1 MKVMKYVALIISL
14 LLCLSYTSC
23 VRDVILDAGEAPQ
36 VVVECVISNDS
47 IQKLYLNFTKGASK
61 KEAKPLTEADAVLTD
76 ITYPDSLIT
85 IGRFIRQEDNSW
97 ILEYNAVPGH
107 HYRLEIEVPG
117 YDMIWA
123 EDSMPVMIPIL
134 CNTIP
139 LYTYYNDSEW
149 GRDRWKDLYD
159 DHLNG
164 YAYYFMGTYYRFLEG
179 FSNSMWIYGIDTD
192 WRTDTGPIASEIYT
206 DVSTADNFNV
216 KNKIFIPEAEKLT
229 NSQSGANIKIVGVNV
244 KNYPDLAGSYMHDR
258 FLRIDGGRAKETFL
272 ITCNFKQWYYWY
284 DDDSL
289 KPYYGARPMIF
300 MSVSDAY
307 DAYLKTALIMEEMQ
321 NSSDMSTIYLRDNL
335 PSNIHGGI
343 GVFGCKY
350 QQTFDC
356 YVGLTPIL
364 IEDYPKY
371 NIGEDHKFN
380 FDAE

>member
-61 KEAKPLTEADAVLTD
+61 KEAEPLTKADAVLTD
-76 ITYPDSLIT
+76 ITDPDSLIT

-97 ILEYNAVPGH
+97 TLDYNAVPGH

-117 YDMIWA
+117 YDLIWA
-123 EDSMPVMIPIL
+123 EDSMPGMTQITCNSIPM
-134 CNTIP
+134 
-139 LYTYYNDSEW
+139 YSYDSEEW
-149 GRDRWKDLYD
+149 GRDRFKEYYD
-159 DHLNG
+159 DLNG
-164 YAYYFMGTYYRFLEG
+164 YAYYFTGTYYRFLEG
-179 FSNSMWIYGIDTD
+179 FSNSMWIYGIDLD
-192 WRTDTGPIASEIYT
+192 WQTDTGPIASEIYT
-206 DVSTADNFNV
+206 DISTVDNFNV
-216 KNKIFIPEAEKLT
+216 KNKIFIPEAVELT
-229 NSQSGANIKIVGVNV
+229 NHQSGSNIKIVGVNV
-244 KNYPDLAGSYMHDR
+244 TNYPDLAGSYMHDR
-258 FLRIDGGRAKETFL
+258 FLRIDGGRKNETFL

-284 DDDSL
+284 DDDWL
-289 KPYYGARPMIF
+289 RPLYGTRPMIF

-350 QQTFDC
+350 QLTLDC
-356 YVGLTPIL
+356 YVCLTTIL